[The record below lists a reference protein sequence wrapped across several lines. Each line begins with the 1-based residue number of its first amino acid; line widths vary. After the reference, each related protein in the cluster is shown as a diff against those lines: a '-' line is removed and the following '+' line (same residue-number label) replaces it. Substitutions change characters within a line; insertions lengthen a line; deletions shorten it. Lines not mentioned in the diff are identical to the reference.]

1 MTKKDNKKNFWLEEF
16 ESFYVEGEGSKRFL
30 NGITT
35 NNMNL
40 DVPFIQ
46 SCWLNP
52 KGILRALLE
61 IHIYKDKLLLI
72 NLEGNI
78 REIKD
83 FCENMIFPS
92 DKVCLSDNFP
102 VFRLQKFEKDQPWR
116 KFEPKI
122 FINKDPKKYCLD
134 NQIELLKSSN
144 LEVLKILQAI
154 PRLNSEIDG
163 ETNPLELGLYDL
175 VDFNKGCYLG
185 QETMARLKRISS
197 LRQEIRVW
205 SASIINKNFELND
218 KKIYLNEN
226 KETITGTI
234 TNFLSLSSKKVIGLA
249 MMKKN
254 YLNQLK
260 YFFND
265 ELGSIKVEKS
275 IGSAFF

>member
-40 DVPFIQ
+40 DVPFMQ
-46 SCWLNP
+46 ACWLNP

-205 SASIINKNFELND
+205 SATIINKNFELND

-234 TNFLSLSSKKVIGLA
+234 TNFLSLSSNKVIGLA

-254 YLNQLK
+254 YLNQLN

-265 ELGSIKVEKS
+265 ELGAIKVEKS

>member
-16 ESFYVEGEGSKRFL
+16 ESFYVEGEDSKRFL

-40 DVPFIQ
+40 DVPFVQ
-46 SCWLNP
+46 ACWLNP

-61 IHIYKDKLLLI
+61 IHIYKDKLLLVNI
-72 NLEGNI
+72 EGNI
-78 REIKD
+78 GEIKD
-83 FCENMIFPS
+83 FFEKMIFPTDNVS
-92 DKVCLSDNFP
+92 LSDNFP
-102 VFRLQKFEKDQPWR
+102 IFRLQELEKYQSWR

-122 FINKDPKKYCLD
+122 FINKDPKKYCFD
-134 NQIELLKSSN
+134 NQIELLTSSN
-144 LEVLKILQAI
+144 LEMWKIWQAI
-154 PRLNSEIDG
+154 PRLNFEIDG
-163 ETNPLELGLYDL
+163 ENNPLELGLYDL

-197 LRQEIRVW
+197 LKQEIRVW
-205 SASIINKNFELND
+205 SSSILNKNFELND

-226 KETITGTI
+226 KETIIGTI

-249 MMKKN
+249 MIKKN
-254 YLNQLK
+254 YLNQLEY
-260 YFFND
+260 YFNE
-265 ELGSIKVEKS
+265 ELGLIKVEKS

>member
-1 MTKKDNKKNFWLEEF
+1 MTKKDNKKKFWLEEF
-16 ESFYVEGEGSKRFL
+16 ESFYVEGDGSKRFL

-40 DVPFIQ
+40 EVPFMQ

-205 SASIINKNFELND
+205 SATIINKNFELND

>member
-1 MTKKDNKKNFWLEEF
+1 MTKKDNKKIFWLEEF

-40 DVPFIQ
+40 DVPFIKA
-46 SCWLNP
+46 CWLNP

-61 IHIYKDKLLLI
+61 IHIYKDKLLLVNI
-72 NLEGNI
+72 EGNI
-78 REIKD
+78 GEIKD
-83 FCENMIFPS
+83 FFENMIFPTDHVS
-92 DKVCLSDNFP
+92 LSDNFP
-102 VFRLQKFEKDQPWR
+102 IFRLQELDKYQPWR
-116 KFEPKI
+116 GFEPKI

-134 NQIELLKSSN
+134 NQIELLKSSD
-144 LEVLKILQAI
+144 LDVWKIWQAI

-163 ETNPLELGLYDL
+163 ENNPLELGLYDL

-197 LRQEIRVW
+197 LKQEIRVW
-205 SASIINKNFELND
+205 SSSILNIDFELND
-218 KKIYLNEN
+218 KKIFLDEN
-226 KETITGTI
+226 KKIITGNI
-234 TNFLSLSSKKVIGLA
+234 TSFLFLSSKKVIGLA
-249 MMKKN
+249 MIKRN
-254 YLNQLK
+254 YLNQIE
-260 YFFND
+260 YFFNV

>member
-40 DVPFIQ
+40 DVPFVKA
-46 SCWLNP
+46 CWLTP

-61 IHIYKDKLLLI
+61 IHIYKDKLLLVNI
-72 NLEGNI
+72 EGNI
-78 REIKD
+78 KEIKD
-83 FCENMIFPS
+83 FFGGMIFPS
-92 DKVCLSDNFP
+92 DRVSLSDNFP
-102 VFRLQKFEKDQPWR
+102 ILRLQELNQYQSWK

-122 FINKDPKKYCLD
+122 FINKDPYEYCRD

-144 LEVLKILQAI
+144 LEVWKIWQAI

-163 ETNPLELGLYDL
+163 QNNPLELGLYDL
-175 VDFNKGCYLG
+175 IDFNKGCYLG
-185 QETMARLKRISS
+185 QETMARMKRISS
-197 LRQEIRVW
+197 LKQEIRCW
-205 SASIINKNFELND
+205 STSILHKNFELND

-226 KETITGTI
+226 KEIITGTI
-234 TNFLSLSSKKVIGLA
+234 TSYLSLVSKKVIGLA
-249 MMKKN
+249 MIKKN

-260 YFFND
+260 CFFNE

-275 IGSAFF
+275 VGSAFF

>member
-1 MTKKDNKKNFWLEEF
+1 MTKKDNKKIFWLEEF

-46 SCWLNP
+46 ACWLNP

-61 IHIYKDKLLLI
+61 IHTYKDKLLLI
-72 NLEGNI
+72 NIEGNI

-83 FCENMIFPS
+83 FFENMIFPT
-92 DKVCLSDNFP
+92 DKVFLTDNFP
-102 VFRLQKFEKDQPWR
+102 VFRLQELDKYQSWR

-144 LEVLKILQAI
+144 LEMWKILQAI

-205 SASIINKNFELND
+205 SASSLNKNFVLND
-218 KKIYLNEN
+218 KKIYLNDN
-226 KETITGTI
+226 KEIITGTI
-234 TNFLSLSSKKVIGLA
+234 TSFLSLNSKKVIGLA

-254 YLNQLK
+254 YLNQSK
-260 YFFND
+260 YFFN
-265 ELGSIKVEKS
+265 EEFGSIKVEKS
-275 IGSAFF
+275 IGSTFF

>member
-205 SASIINKNFELND
+205 SATIINKNFELND

-249 MMKKN
+249 LMKKN

>member
-1 MTKKDNKKNFWLEEF
+1 MTKKDNKKIFWLEEF
-16 ESFYVEGEGSKRFL
+16 ESFYVEGEGSKRFI

-40 DVPFIQ
+40 DVPFMQ
-46 SCWLNP
+46 ACWLNP

-83 FCENMIFPS
+83 FFENMIFPT
-92 DKVCLSDNFP
+92 DKVFLSDNFP
-102 VFRLQKFEKDQPWR
+102 IFRLQELEKDQPWR

-122 FINKDPKKYCLD
+122 FINNDPKKYCLD

-205 SASIINKNFELND
+205 SASILNKNFELND

-226 KETITGTI
+226 KEIITGTI
-234 TNFLSLSSKKVIGLA
+234 TSFLSLSSKKVIGLA

-260 YFFND
+260 KFFNE
-265 ELGSIKVEKS
+265 ELGAIKIEKS
-275 IGSAFF
+275 IGSVFF

>member
-1 MTKKDNKKNFWLEEF
+1 MTNKDNKKKFWLEEF
-16 ESFYVEGEGSKRFL
+16 ESFFVEGKDSKRFL

-40 DVPFIQ
+40 DFPFIQ
-46 SCWLNP
+46 ACWLNP
-52 KGILRALLE
+52 KGILRSLLE
-61 IHIYKDKLLLI
+61 IHTYKDKLLLVNI
-72 NLEGNI
+72 EGNI

-83 FCENMIFPS
+83 FFGNMIFPTDNVS
-92 DKVCLSDNFP
+92 LSDNFP
-102 VFRLQKFEKDQPWR
+102 IFRLQELDKYQPWR

-134 NQIELLKSSN
+134 NQIELLKSSD
-144 LEVLKILQAI
+144 LEIWKIWQAI

-163 ETNPLELGLYDL
+163 ENNPLELGLYDL

-197 LRQEIRVW
+197 LKQEIRVW
-205 SASIINKNFELND
+205 SSSIIKKNFELND

-226 KETITGTI
+226 KEIITGTI

-249 MMKKN
+249 MIKKN
-254 YLNQLK
+254 YLNQFEYL
-260 YFFND
+260 FNE

>member
-16 ESFYVEGEGSKRFL
+16 ESFYIEGEGSKRFL

-205 SASIINKNFELND
+205 SATIINKNFELND

-265 ELGSIKVEKS
+265 ELGTIKVEKS

>member
-102 VFRLQKFEKDQPWR
+102 VFRLQEFEKDQPWR

-197 LRQEIRVW
+197 LRKEIRVW
-205 SASIINKNFELND
+205 SATIINKNFELND

>member
-1 MTKKDNKKNFWLEEF
+1 MIKKDNRKNFWLEEF

-35 NNMNL
+35 NNMIL
-40 DVPFIQ
+40 DVPFIKA
-46 SCWLNP
+46 CWLNP

-92 DKVCLSDNFP
+92 DKVRLSDNFP

-205 SASIINKNFELND
+205 SATIINKNFELND

-260 YFFND
+260 NFFND

>member
-1 MTKKDNKKNFWLEEF
+1 MTNKDNKKIFWLEEF
-16 ESFYVEGEGSKRFL
+16 ESFYVEGYGSKGFL

-46 SCWLNP
+46 ACWLNP

-61 IHIYKDKLLLI
+61 IHIYKDKLLLVSI
-72 NLEGNI
+72 EGNI

-83 FCENMIFPS
+83 FFANMIFPT
-92 DKVCLSDNFP
+92 DKVSLSDNFP
-102 VFRLQKFEKDQPWR
+102 IFRLQELDKYQPWR

-144 LEVLKILQAI
+144 LEEWKIWQAI
-154 PRLNSEIDG
+154 PKLNAEIDG
-163 ETNPLELGLYDL
+163 ENNPLELGLYDL

-197 LRQEIRVW
+197 LKQEIRVW
-205 SASIINKNFELND
+205 SACVKHKNFKLNN

-226 KETITGTI
+226 KEIITGTI
-234 TNFLSLSSKKVIGLA
+234 TSFLSLSSMKVIGLA
-249 MMKKN
+249 MIKKN
-254 YLNQLK
+254 YLNQFK
-260 YFFND
+260 YFFNE

-275 IGSAFF
+275 IGSSFF

>member
-1 MTKKDNKKNFWLEEF
+1 MTNKDNKKIFWLEEF
-16 ESFYVEGEGSKRFL
+16 ESFYVEGYGSKGFL

-35 NNMNL
+35 NNINL

-46 SCWLNP
+46 ACWLNP

-61 IHIYKDKLLLI
+61 IHIYKDKLLLVSI
-72 NLEGNI
+72 EGNI

-83 FCENMIFPS
+83 FFANMIFPT
-92 DKVCLSDNFP
+92 DKVSLSDNFP
-102 VFRLQKFEKDQPWR
+102 IFRLQELDKYQPWR

-144 LEVLKILQAI
+144 LEEWKIWQAI
-154 PRLNSEIDG
+154 PKLNAEIDG
-163 ETNPLELGLYDL
+163 ENNPLELGLYDL

-197 LRQEIRVW
+197 LKQEIRVW
-205 SASIINKNFELND
+205 STCVHHKNFKLNN

-226 KETITGTI
+226 KEIIAGTI
-234 TNFLSLSSKKVIGLA
+234 TSFLSLGSRKVIGLA
-249 MMKKN
+249 MIKKN
-254 YLNQLK
+254 YLNQFK
-260 YFFND
+260 YFFNE

-275 IGSAFF
+275 IGSSFF

>member
-185 QETMARLKRISS
+185 QETMARLKRLSS

-205 SASIINKNFELND
+205 SATIINKNFELND

>member
-16 ESFYVEGEGSKRFL
+16 ESFYVEGEDSKRFL

-40 DVPFIQ
+40 DVPFVQ
-46 SCWLNP
+46 ACWLNP

-61 IHIYKDKLLLI
+61 IHIYKDKLLLV
-72 NLEGNI
+72 NVEGNI
-78 REIKD
+78 GEIKD
-83 FCENMIFPS
+83 FFEKMIFPTDNVS
-92 DKVCLSDNFP
+92 LSDNFP
-102 VFRLQKFEKDQPWR
+102 IFRLQELDKYQPWR

-205 SASIINKNFELND
+205 SATIINKNFELND

-226 KETITGTI
+226 KKIITGTI
-234 TNFLSLSSKKVIGLA
+234 TSFLSLSSKKVIGLA
-249 MMKKN
+249 MIKKN
-254 YLNQLK
+254 YLNPLTS
-260 YFFND
+260 FFNE

>member
-1 MTKKDNKKNFWLEEF
+1 MIKKDNKKNFWLEEF

-35 NNMNL
+35 NNINL
-40 DVPFIQ
+40 DVTFIQ
-46 SCWLNP
+46 ACWLNP

-83 FCENMIFPS
+83 FFENMIFPT
-92 DKVCLSDNFP
+92 DKVFLSDNFP
-102 VFRLQKFEKDQPWR
+102 IFRLQELEKDQPWR

-205 SASIINKNFELND
+205 SATIINKNFELND

>member
-1 MTKKDNKKNFWLEEF
+1 MTKKENKKIFWLEEC
-16 ESFYVEGEGSKRFL
+16 ESFYVEGGGSKRFI

-35 NNMNL
+35 TNL
-40 DVPFIQ
+40 NLNFPFMQ
-46 SCWLNP
+46 TCWLNP
-52 KGILRALLE
+52 QGVLKALLE
-61 IHIYKDKLLLI
+61 IHVYKDKLLII

-78 REIKD
+78 QEIKD
-83 FCENMIFPS
+83 FFGNMIFPS
-92 DKVCLSDNFP
+92 DHVSLSNNFP
-102 VFRLQKFEKDQPWR
+102 VFRLQEVEMNQSWR
-116 KFEPKI
+116 KFEPKL
-122 FINKDPKKYCLD
+122 FIKQDPKNYCLE
-134 NQIELLKSSN
+134 NQIECLKSSN
-144 LEVLKILQAI
+144 LEEWKILQAI

-163 ETNPLELGLYDL
+163 KNNPLELGLYDL

-205 SASIINKNFELND
+205 SATIINKNFELND

>member
-16 ESFYVEGEGSKRFL
+16 ESFYVEGEDSKRFL

-40 DVPFIQ
+40 DVPFVQ
-46 SCWLNP
+46 ACWLNP

-61 IHIYKDKLLLI
+61 IHIYKDKLLLV
-72 NLEGNI
+72 NVEGNI
-78 REIKD
+78 GEIKD
-83 FCENMIFPS
+83 FFEKMIFPTDNVS
-92 DKVCLSDNFP
+92 LSDNFP
-102 VFRLQKFEKDQPWR
+102 IFRLQELDKYQPWR

-134 NQIELLKSSN
+134 NQIELVTSSD
-144 LEVLKILQAI
+144 LEMWKIWQAI
-154 PRLNSEIDG
+154 PRLNFEIDG
-163 ETNPLELGLYDL
+163 ENNPLELGLYDL

-197 LRQEIRVW
+197 LKQEIRVW
-205 SASIINKNFELND
+205 SSSILNKNFELND

-249 MMKKN
+249 MIKKN
-254 YLNQLK
+254 YLNQLE
-260 YFFND
+260 YFFNE